1 MAPAA
6 PKTETRGWLVLSLF
20 HTPSSLHITT
30 PLTLAPRTELDAAVL
45 AYLAKRGFSRAAKA
59 FEKEAGTKASGA
71 EDLEKAWKL
80 LSG

>member
-1 MAPAA
+1 M
-6 PKTETRGWLVLSLF
+6 
-20 HTPSSLHITT
+20 LHRRCISAT
-30 PLTLAPRTELDAAVL
+30 LTLVPPTELDAAIL